1 MMILENTGLYFLSEK
16 KGQTIVF
23 VHGFGEDGSI
33 WKHQIKYLQNNFQ
46 ICVPH
51 LRGSGT
57 SVLGTK
63 KLSVEAMADDL
74 KVMLEKENITRC
86 ILLGHSMGGYVTL
99 AFAEKY
105 PETLEAF
112 GLIHSTAYAD
122 SEEKKEARTKSI
134 EMVKQK
140 GPFELMKTVVPNLFS
155 ENFKE
160 KHNDVVEQLVEENKQ
175 FSAEAII
182 GYTEAMMNRPDR
194 TEVLKN
200 AKVPVLFFIGEEDKA
215 VNPKDAITQSS
226 LPSVCS
232 VKVVPGIAHMG
243 MLEATEILNECISEF
258 VSAVHLLK
266 KQSAHL

>member
-1 MMILENTGLYFLSEK
+1 MILEKNGFYFLSEEK
-16 KGQTIVF
+16 RQTIVLI
-23 VHGFGEDGSI
+23 HGFGEDGSI
-33 WKHQIKYLQNNFQ
+33 WQNQVHYLKNNFQ
-46 ICVPH
+46 VIVPH

-57 SVLGTK
+57 YALGIK
-63 KLSVEAMADDL
+63 PLSVEAMADDL
-74 KVMLEKENITRC
+74 KEMLEKENITKC
-86 ILLGHSMGGYVTL
+86 IMLGHSMGGYVTL

-112 GLIHSTAYAD
+112 GLIHSSAYAD
-122 SEEKKEARTKSI
+122 SEEKKEARKKSI

-160 KHNDVVEQLVEENKQ
+160 KHKTVVEKLVEENKQ

-215 VNPKDAITQSS
+215 VNPNDAIKQSS
-226 LPSVCS
+226 LPAVCS
-232 VKVVPGIAHMG
+232 VKIVPHIAHMG

>member
-1 MMILENTGLYFLSEK
+1 MSEK
-16 KGQTIVF
+16 KQQTILL

-33 WKHQIKYLQNNFQ
+33 WKHQVHYLKNDFQ
-46 ICVPH
+46 VIVPH

-57 SVLGTK
+57 TVLGSNP
-63 KLSVEAMADDL
+63 LSVEAMADDL
-74 KVMLEKENITRC
+74 KEMLDKENITKC
-86 ILLGHSMGGYVTL
+86 IMLGHSMGGYVTL

-112 GLIHSTAYAD
+112 GLIHSSAYAD
-122 SEEKKEARTKSI
+122 SEEKKEARNKSI
-134 EMVKQK
+134 EIIKQK

-160 KHNDVVEQLVEENKQ
+160 TNKDVVEKLVEENKQ

-182 GYTEAMMNRPDR
+182 GYTLAMINRPDR

-200 AKVPVLFFIGEEDKA
+200 AIVPVLFFIGEEDKA
-215 VNPKDAITQSS
+215 VNPKDAIKQSS
-226 LPSVCS
+226 LPAVCS
-232 VKVVPGIAHMG
+232 VKIVPHIAHMG
-243 MLEATEILNECISEF
+243 MLEATEILNESISEF

>member
-16 KGQTIVF
+16 KKQTIVL

-46 ICVPH
+46 VCVPH

-63 KLSVEAMADDL
+63 PLSIEAMAEDL
-74 KVMLEKENITRC
+74 KEMLEKENITKC
-86 ILLGHSMGGYVTL
+86 IMLGHSMGGYITL
-99 AFAEKY
+99 AFTEKY

-112 GLIHSTAYAD
+112 GLIHSSAYAD
-122 SEEKKEARTKSI
+122 SEEKKEARNKSI
-134 EMVKQK
+134 EFVKQK

-160 KHNDVVEQLVEENKQ
+160 KNKDVVENLVEKNKQ

-182 GYTEAMMNRPDR
+182 GYTNAMMNRPDR

-200 AKVPVLFFIGEEDKA
+200 TTVPVLFFIGEEDKA
-215 VNPKDAITQSS
+215 VNPKDAIKQST
-226 LPSVCS
+226 LPAICS
-232 VKVVPGIAHMG
+232 VKIVPGIAHMG
-243 MLEATEILNECISEF
+243 MLESTEILNESISEF

-266 KQSAHL
+266 KQTAHL